1 MQYQEVST
9 EPIACEYYKNTQNL
23 HHKNLT
29 VQTWGFLLK
38 QELSHLGAS
47 SDRDVSCSCLKKRV
61 FEIKCPFNYWKELK
75 MHDLE

>member
-38 QELSHLGAS
+38 QELSHLGHHQIEMFHVHAS
-47 SDRDVSCSCLKKRV
+47 KSVYLRSNALSITGKNLRCM
-61 FEIKCPFNYWKELK
+61 I
-75 MHDLE
+75 